1 MLGLLRCLHWRYIE
15 PMENTQTRL
24 HKVLFWIYMTLSI
37 IGLVTAWI
45 FNGIAVMNN
54 EDYLGAWFGTA
65 VDWVLSADLTVVAF
79 AVVILMITEAKRLGM
94 KRVWLYIVL
103 SGVTAMA
110 FTFPLFLAMR
120 ERKLA
125 SLSANS
131 ESGTT
136 E

>member
-1 MLGLLRCLHWRYIE
+1 MTNHR
-15 PMENTQTRL
+15 
-24 HKVLFWIYMTLSI
+24 VLFWIYMSLSI

-65 VDWVLSADLTVVAF
+65 VDWVLSSDLTVVAF
-79 AVVILMITEAKRLGM
+79 AVVILMITEAKRLGI

-125 SLSANS
+125 SLSAHS
-131 ESGTT
+131 ELGASQ
-136 E
+136 